1 MIDNLNLRN
10 KTFAIYGLGV
20 TGISTLN
27 YLKRSQV
34 KKIEIWDDNI
44 SLRKEI
50 IKKFKLKEFS
60 NSINKADYII
70 ISPGIN
76 IQKSKFKKILLRNKN
91 RIITDIDLFFLSK
104 VSIKTIVVTG
114 TNGKSTTCKLIEHL
128 LKKNNKK
135 VFLGGNIGK
144 PILDLNIKKNSIII
158 VEASS
163 FQLSYSK
170 FIKPDYALMLNIA
183 KDHLDWQGGMKNY
196 LKSKFNIFL
205 KQDKKNFALI
215 GDKKLSNIF
224 IKNKY
229 LGKLKFVPLT
239 NLKKI
244 EKKISNP
251 YLLTGPNK
259 ENISFVY
266 MLSKLLK
273 IKKNI
278 FLKSINSFKGLPHR
292 YEIFYKKKKITFI
305 NDSKATS
312 FESTK
317 FALNDN
323 KNIFWILGGLPKYG
337 DTFKLKNLN
346 KNIIK
351 AFIIGRNTNYY
362 ERILKNKINFS
373 ISKTLKKSLIQI
385 LKEIKKIKN
394 QKSIV
399 LLSPA
404 SASYDQFK
412 NFEERGNQFKKL
424 VKIYA
429 PKYI

>member
-1 MIDNLNLRN
+1 M
-10 KTFAIYGLGV
+10 
-20 TGISTLN
+20 
-27 YLKRSQV
+27 
-34 KKIEIWDDNI
+34 
-44 SLRKEI
+44 
-50 IKKFKLKEFS
+50 
-60 NSINKADYII
+60 
-70 ISPGIN
+70 
-76 IQKSKFKKILLRNKN
+76 
-91 RIITDIDLFFLSK
+91 
-104 VSIKTIVVTG
+104 
-114 TNGKSTTCKLIEHL
+114 
-128 LKKNNKK
+128 
-135 VFLGGNIGK
+135 
-144 PILDLNIKKNSIII
+144 
-158 VEASS
+158 
-163 FQLSYSK
+163 
-170 FIKPDYALMLNIA
+170 
-183 KDHLDWQGGMKNY
+183 
-196 LKSKFNIFL
+196 
-205 KQDKKNFALI
+205 
-215 GDKKLSNIF
+215 
-224 IKNKY
+224 
-229 LGKLKFVPLT
+229 
-239 NLKKI
+239 
-244 EKKISNP
+244 
-251 YLLTGPNK
+251 
-259 ENISFVY
+259 
-266 MLSKLLK
+266 
-273 IKKNI
+273 
-278 FLKSINSFKGLPHR
+278 PHR